1 MLDTGTAWVPAA
13 YIVNLEPKG
22 WVMDSNILQQS
33 LLQIRCH
40 LDCSDITRVLI
51 LGSGWSDIAEAF
63 PVITELPYERIP
75 CMGTPGVAGHKGRL
89 LLVEAGTER
98 ALIFQGRRHWYEGLG
113 WEPIA
118 LPIYVALQAG
128 AKEILLT
135 NAAGGI
141 NPQLVPGDLM
151 LITDH
156 INQMGA
162 NPLVGAHDNTWGPR
176 FPDQSTVYTRVLQA
190 AILQAGKA
198 LGQHMHQGVYLA
210 TSGPIYE
217 TPAEIRMFRMMGA
230 DAVGMSTV
238 PEALLANAA
247 GMQVAAISCITNHAA
262 GVMDAPLAHEEVL
275 AATRK
280 AMPVMKAILHD
291 VVTRNRA

>member
-1 MLDTGTAWVPAA
+1 MDT
-13 YIVNLEPKG
+13 
-22 WVMDSNILQQS
+22 NILEQS
-33 LLQIRCH
+33 LQQIRRH
-40 LDCSDITRVLI
+40 LDCTDITRVLI

-63 PVITELPYERIP
+63 PAIAELPYERIP

-128 AKEILLT
+128 AKEVFLT

-151 LITDH
+151 VITDH
-156 INQMGA
+156 INHMGA
-162 NPLVGAHDNTWGPR
+162 NPLVGGHDNTWGPR
-176 FPDQSTVYTRVLQA
+176 FPDQSTVYARALQS
-190 AILQAGKA
+190 AILQAGKS
-198 LGQHMHQGVYLA
+198 LGQQLHEGVYLA

-217 TPAEIRMFRMMGA
+217 TPAEIRMFRMIGA

-262 GVMDAPLAHEEVL
+262 GVTGDPLGHEEVL
-275 AATRK
+275 AATQK
-280 AMPVMKAILHD
+280 AMPAMKAIIHD
-291 VVTRNRA
+291 VVTRKRA